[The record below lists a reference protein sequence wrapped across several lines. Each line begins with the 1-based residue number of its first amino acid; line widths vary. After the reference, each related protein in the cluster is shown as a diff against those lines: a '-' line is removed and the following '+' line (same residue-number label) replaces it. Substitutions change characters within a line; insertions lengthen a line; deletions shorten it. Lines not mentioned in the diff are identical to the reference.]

1 MTLPPVNE
9 LRYGDGVYA
18 DPVQI
23 TELARF
29 FNNANSQG
37 VATSLVVKTSPGLLL
52 GFTVSSVSS
61 QFVHVFDLAAL
72 PANAA
77 VPALSFDVTALT
89 TRGVSWLSPRG
100 FKNGI
105 VIAASTTQHTLTIA
119 VAANTIFDVQFL

>member
-77 VPALSFDVTALT
+77 VPALSFD
-89 TRGVSWLSPRG
+89 GVSWLSPRG

>member
-1 MTLPPVNE
+1 VTLPPVNE
-9 LRYGDGVYA
+9 LRYGDGIFA
-18 DPVQI
+18 DPAQI

-29 FNNANSQG
+29 FNNASSQG
-37 VATSLVVKTSPGLLL
+37 VAASLVVKTSPGLLL

-61 QFVHVFDLAAL
+61 QFVQVFDLAAV
-72 PANAA
+72 PANTA
-77 VPALSFDVTALT
+77 VPTLSFDVTALT